1 MSGEISSFLS
11 QVNTILVSISD
22 GDLEVADKSVKSLAS
37 GLPDDKEAA
46 SLVHHLETLIA
57 RLCERTRQEQEQIR
71 ELFLTR
77 DKFFSIIS
85 HDLRSPFNAILGFS
99 DILSEEW
106 DELTDSD
113 KKTFLL
119 NIKSTSHN
127 TFDLL
132 ERLLQWSRVQ
142 TGKMKFTPG
151 RLDICQLIRDTFHL
165 LAEPAGLK
173 MIRLIS
179 EVIPGTTAWADKDA
193 TLLVLRNLLGNAIKF
208 TWKGGLVTVSALPV
222 GQFLMITMADTG
234 MGIAPENLKRLF
246 RFEQQFRM
254 EGTERE
260 KGSGL
265 GLVLCHEIIGKHG
278 GRIWAES
285 IEGEGSRFSFTIPFC
300 PPDQDNRC

>member
-1 MSGEISSFLS
+1 MSREISSFLS
-11 QVNTILVSISD
+11 RVSTILGSISS
-22 GDLEVADKSVKSLAS
+22 GDLEDAHKSVKSLAS
-37 GLPDDKEAA
+37 GLPDDKEAG
-46 SLVHHLETLIA
+46 SLVQHLENLIN
-57 RLCERTRQEQEQIR
+57 RLCEKTRQDQEQIR

-173 MIRLIS
+173 CHKIHLERGAGYS
-179 EVIPGTTAWADKDA
+179 KRPSRRPIPHDHNG
-193 TLLVLRNLLGNAIKF
+193 
-208 TWKGGLVTVSALPV
+208 
-222 GQFLMITMADTG
+222 
-234 MGIAPENLKRLF
+234 
-246 RFEQQFRM
+246 
-254 EGTERE
+254 
-260 KGSGL
+260 
-265 GLVLCHEIIGKHG
+265 
-278 GRIWAES
+278 
-285 IEGEGSRFSFTIPFC
+285 
-300 PPDQDNRC
+300 